1 MNGFR
6 VGDLVYSK
14 VALNSTN
21 PIKENVGLITRKK
34 VIANTDALLGK
45 VARG

>member
-14 VALNSTN
+14 VALNSRN

-34 VIANTDALLGK
+34 VIANGQCTIG
-45 VARG
+45 